1 MFLTFATFAVF
12 TSMAT
17 WAQKVAATPRTD
29 TRAEWQ
35 ESGKWTQER
44 AEAARAQLAPRE
56 EKEEEE
62 DTEGRGRRPAEEYR
76 YTM

>member
-1 MFLTFATFAVF
+1 
-12 TSMAT
+12 MAT

-76 YTM
+76 YMLINRHTVQII